1 MEDKRLLN
9 YEETAE
15 ILGLKPTTL
24 RQWVFKRKI
33 PFVKLGSAVRFT
45 PKMVK
50 DIIKQSTVD
59 AIR

>member
-1 MEDKRLLN
+1 MLMKEFRGKSVSDNK
-9 YEETAE
+9 
-15 ILGLKPTTL
+15 
-24 RQWVFKRKI
+24 WVFKRKI

-59 AIR
+59 AIP